1 MADEEKRLDQLLEK
15 AKTSGK
21 ITIAEVQEASESLS
35 LEPEHIMERC
45 SAMQIELVD
54 DDLSLED
61 ASDPAVS
68 LANDE
73 ISNDDSVKIYLK
85 EIGRVALLTTE
96 GLLGMGTAG
105 IGHLET
111 GQARKRETTKPERRY
126 RDETKINGKEFD
138 L

>member
-1 MADEEKRLDQLLEK
+1 MADEEKRLDQILEK
-15 AKTSGK
+15 AKASGK

-35 LEPEHIMERC
+35 LEPEHIMEKC

-54 DDLSLED
+54 DDISLED

-85 EIGRVALLTTE
+85 DIGKVPLLTSDE
-96 GLLGMGTAG
+96 EVGLAKTLADNP
-105 IGHLET
+105 HDER
-111 GQARKRETTKPERRY
+111 ARTRLAEANLRR
-126 RDETKINGKEFD
+126 R
-138 L
+138 